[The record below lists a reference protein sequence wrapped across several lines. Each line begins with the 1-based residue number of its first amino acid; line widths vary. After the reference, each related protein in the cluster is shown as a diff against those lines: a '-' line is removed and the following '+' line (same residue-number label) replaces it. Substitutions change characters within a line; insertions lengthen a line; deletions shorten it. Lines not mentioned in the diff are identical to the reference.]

1 MKTNE
6 ILDTIDNGE
15 SEVQLTTIGKV
26 IGTGANGEPVE
37 QNLTEESL
45 KKLAET
51 HKDDELLVDADHES
65 EVGGKTEA
73 KGWLSNLFVKDGVGL
88 FGKIKWT
95 DIGRKLIENRI
106 FRWLSPAW
114 ILDKDTKEP
123 VKMTSVALTNKPS
136 QAGKIDPI
144 VNSAPISLYGEPD
157 TIELSTDNGGTY
169 IMTKEELIQ
178 LIKDTIADMKKEE
191 AVQKVED
198 DIKTEN
204 EIHEDIVE
212 NLEEKKE
219 AVETGAVNPEDVLNS
234 QPKTEEGKEVAKNA
248 CSDEVDSQGESI
260 KNECGEATEETK
272 NEEADDDKTETDDK
286 TDDEKKKEV
295 KEEVKEEVE
304 EKKEE
309 AVEKKEEV
317 IPLEALNSAPKTD
330 GVDIVKGGTKSWQKL
345 SGKEFIDWVNNGMK

>member
-1 MKTNE
+1 MNQE
-6 ILDTIDNGE
+6 IKDTIDNGE

-51 HKDDELLVDADHES
+51 HKGDEILVDADHQS

-95 DIGRKLIENRI
+95 DIGRKLIENRV

-114 ILDKDTKEP
+114 LLDKDTKEP

-136 QAGKIDPI
+136 QAGKIEPI
-144 VNSAPISLYGEPD
+144 VNSAPIELNNYNME
-157 TIELSTDNGGTY
+157 TITME
-169 IMTKEELIQ
+169 MTKEELVQ
-178 LIKDTIADMKKEE
+178 LIKDTIEDLKKEK
-191 AVQKVED
+191 AVEKVEQE
-198 DIKTEN
+198 IKDEN
-204 EIHEDIVE
+204 EVHEDIVE

-219 AVETGAVNPEDVLNS
+219 AIESGVVPTDALNS
-234 QPKTEEGKEVAKNA
+234 APTECQNGEQVA
-248 CSDEVDSQGESI
+248 
-260 KNECGEATEETK
+260 NECG
-272 NEEADDDKTETDDK
+272 DDKTVKNSEDGEQVTDETKDDEKVETK
-286 TDDEKKKEV
+286 TDDEK

-304 EKKEE
+304 EKKDGEQVANE
-309 AVEKKEEV
+309 EKKEEV
-317 IPLEALNSAPKTD
+317 IPLEALNSAPKTV
-330 GVDIVKGGTKSWQKL
+330 GVDIVKGGTQSWQKL
-345 SGKEFIDWVNNGMK
+345 SGKAFIDWVNNGMK